1 MKFMLVSVQF
11 GGCKVFFL
19 TGVASPLP
27 EVQLHLDPAKGWY
40 ETLHGVAARL
50 KCPREY
56 FCGDSKRTKL
66 QQGEHEVFKI
76 LEEANRSFECFSEP

>member
-11 GGCKVFFL
+11 GGCKVFFS
-19 TGVASPLP
+19 TGVASLSP

-40 ETLHGVAARL
+40 DTLGGVAARL

-56 FCGDSKRTKL
+56 FCGDSKRTRL
-66 QQGEHEVFKI
+66 QQGEQKVFKI
-76 LEEANRSFECFSEP
+76 LEEASRSFECFLEP